1 MTKDVAR
8 GPLWAPGSPD
18 VVVVGARVAGAAT
31 ALHLARAGHDVLI
44 VDRAGPPADT
54 VSTHSLF
61 RPGVLQLQRAGVL
74 DRIVAAGT
82 APIRQVSLVFDDE
95 AISFPVA
102 DGFGVDA
109 YYAPRRTVLDT
120 VLLEAAVGAGARFV
134 TGVSVTGVLR
144 NDRGRVAGV
153 TARTSQ
159 GSVEIAARHVVGAD
173 GTNSRIARAV
183 EAPVLAHFPPSNSI
197 VYAYYEDMESSGYEF
212 RFVRQ
217 RNVGVIPTNDELAL
231 VFVGGPLREA
241 PVDGEQYLLGT
252 FERVA
257 PDLSEKILVADRV
270 GGLHRANGVPTLLRN
285 PAGPGWSL
293 VGDAGFT
300 EDPISAHGITDALR
314 DADLSAEAIARSLCE
329 PTAEAE
335 AMAAYRTTRDR
346 FARVLIANTVPL
358 ASFGWDGSEASRL
371 LRNLGGIA
379 EDECRL
385 LASSS
390 VLA

>member
-1 MTKDVAR
+1 MTTDVAR
-8 GPLWAPGSPD
+8 GPLWAPGDPD

-31 ALHLARAGHDVLI
+31 ALHLAQAGHDVLI

-74 DRIVAAGT
+74 DRIVSSGT

-95 AISFPVA
+95 TITFPVA
-102 DGFGVDA
+102 DEHGVDA

-120 VLLEAAVGAGARFV
+120 VLLEAAVEAGARFF
-134 TGVSVTGVLR
+134 TGVSVTGVTR
-144 NDRGRVAGV
+144 DDSGRVSGV

-173 GTNSRIARAV
+173 GTHSRIARAV
-183 EAPVLAHFPPSNSI
+183 DAPILASFPPSNSI
-197 VYAYYEDMESSGYEF
+197 VYAYYEDIQSSGYEF

-217 RNVGVIPTNDELAL
+217 RNVGVIPTNDKLAL

-241 PVDGEQYLLGT
+241 PVDGEQYLLRT

-257 PDLSEKILVADRV
+257 PDLAEQIGRASRV
-270 GGLHRANGVPTLLRN
+270 GGFHRANGVPTLLRH
-285 PAGPGWSL
+285 PVGPGWSL

-300 EDPISAHGITDALR
+300 EDPISAHGITPMPCATPTLSPRRSR
-314 DADLSAEAIARSLCE
+314 D
-329 PTAEAE
+329 P
-335 AMAAYRTTRDR
+335 
-346 FARVLIANTVPL
+346 
-358 ASFGWDGSEASRL
+358 
-371 LRNLGGIA
+371 
-379 EDECRL
+379 
-385 LASSS
+385 
-390 VLA
+390 